1 MKSSRTFNLEKLT
14 YIALGILI
22 GSIVGVVISVFR
34 IIVDFF
40 LNHLGSWY
48 HVIKSDPPLLIGW
61 FLFMTTLGL
70 IVSKLSKDE
79 PDIKGSG
86 IQNIGGQLYDL
97 FEINWFS
104 VMWRKFLGSLIALGA
119 GLALSRRGPAIQV
132 GGAIGQGINAFIKGD
147 LTQKKI
153 LISAC
158 VSAGLSAAFNAP
170 ISGIVFILEEIHH
183 KFSSILLLSAFSA
196 SIMAN
201 FVVLKIVGLKPPLQ
215 IETLLQFPI
224 EHYLHLVIMG
234 IMLAVTGRIY
244 QASLL
249 FTPKL
254 YQKLPIS
261 SHYHGV
267 IPFLLVIPIGLFL
280 PDLLGGG
287 TSVITMI
294 TSTRFSTIAL
304 LGIFLVRFLF
314 SQLSYGSGLPGGIFI
329 PVLSIG
335 ALIGGIY
342 GNGVLHLTGIEDAF
356 IRSFILYAMGGFLTA
371 VTKSPLTSII
381 LMIEM
386 TGNLSQL
393 MPLAIVVLSAYI
405 VADLMGSESI
415 YDELLNQKRASLS
428 AYPDRPDSSK
438 N

>member
-1 MKSSRTFNLEKLT
+1 M
-14 YIALGILI
+14 
-22 GSIVGVVISVFR
+22 
-34 IIVDFF
+34 
-40 LNHLGSWY
+40 
-48 HVIKSDPPLLIGW
+48 
-61 FLFMTTLGL
+61 
-70 IVSKLSKDE
+70 
-79 PDIKGSG
+79 
-86 IQNIGGQLYDL
+86 
-97 FEINWFS
+97 
-104 VMWRKFLGSLIALGA
+104 
-119 GLALSRRGPAIQV
+119 
-132 GGAIGQGINAFIKGD
+132 
-147 LTQKKI
+147 
-153 LISAC
+153 
-158 VSAGLSAAFNAP
+158 SAGLSAAFNAP

-201 FVVLKIVGLKPPLQ
+201 FVVLKIAGLKPPLQ
-215 IETLLQFPI
+215 IETLLQYPI
-224 EHYLHLVIMG
+224 EQYLHLVIMG
-234 IMLAVTGRIY
+234 IMLAVAGRIY

-254 YQKLPIS
+254 YKKLPIS

-287 TSVITMI
+287 TSVITTI

-386 TGNLSQL
+386 TGNLAQL